1 MHRRER
7 RRGTLVSTV
16 IVLLAAVSAAAG
28 PAAQTGVEATT
39 DTEKTTMADPQMG
52 HLVRALEML
61 SEAPDIDLAGDV
73 IPALIDA
80 ATTDDDWRALFHTF
94 FETHAFTDTLAQF
107 WDYSLRHDEG
117 RGPRLALVSG
127 FCAGAALARDLVQL
141 TATAETADYASL
153 MNGLG
158 WLERLLPAL
167 DAQQRRTVFSA
178 LVESLDGAKADLTA
192 LLEPTTDGGPPRT
205 RLAMQLA
212 LTLGAYAGRSPHRR
226 DALDEALR
234 LPNDMRTFWRSHG
247 ILLFDNGAL
256 DVPQL
261 LSLDDLV
268 RLVPPQLH
276 AIRAFVVPGAV
287 PGPGLVSVGQIVSI
301 PPVPIDAVTD
311 PAEFDLRGPRPV
323 AAQFTVNAAVQI
335 VRAIQ
340 DVQFSRRPWLA
351 ERRDALLDRARVRRI
366 NYIRRT
372 VPPEVYQDNPDE
384 LLPSTAYLW
393 FIDSPTAFQV
403 ALDYG
408 RSRERG
414 ALSALLLL
422 ADLLSNGTDTSL
434 MFAIDPQ
441 GGVSGDRVAI
451 ERADL
456 DLVPMGPLGAV
467 NAAPVSGLQVLDDFW
482 AFGVDEI
489 GAVVGLAGRGP
500 FAWHEGPPF

>member
-1 MHRRER
+1 MDRRER

-16 IVLLAAVSAAAG
+16 ILLLAAVSAAAG
-28 PAAQTGVEATT
+28 PARQTGVEATT
-39 DTEKTTMADPQMG
+39 DAETTMADPRMG

-80 ATTDDDWRALFHTF
+80 AMTDDDWQGLFHTF

-107 WDYSLRHDEG
+107 WDYSLRHDQG

-127 FCAGAALARDLVQL
+127 FCAGAALARGLVQL
-141 TATAETADYASL
+141 TATAETVDYASL
-153 MNGLG
+153 MNALR
-158 WLERLLPAL
+158 WPERLLPAL

-192 LLEPTTDGGPPRT
+192 LLRPTTDGGPPRT

-256 DVPQL
+256 EVPQL
-261 LSLDDLV
+261 LSLDNLV

-287 PGPGLVSVGQIVSI
+287 PVPGLVSVGQIVSI

-311 PAEFDLRGPRPV
+311 RAEFDLRGPRPV

-351 ERRDALLDRARVRRI
+351 ERRDALLERARVRRV

-372 VPPEVYQDNPDE
+372 VPPEVYQDDPDE

-393 FIDSPTAFQV
+393 FIDSPAAFQV

-408 RSRERG
+408 RSKERG
-414 ALSALLLL
+414 ALTALLLL

-434 MFAIDPQ
+434 MFTIDPQ
-441 GGVSGDRVAI
+441 GGVTGDVIAI

-467 NAAPVSGLQVLDDFW
+467 NAAPVSGLRVLDDFW
-482 AFGVDEI
+482 AFRVDQL
-489 GAVVGLAGRGP
+489 GGVVGLAGRGP
-500 FAWHEGPPF
+500 SAWREGPPF

>member
-1 MHRRER
+1 MHRTGR
-7 RRGTLVSTV
+7 RRGTLVSTALLV
-16 IVLLAAVSAAAG
+16 LAAVPAAAG
-28 PAAQTGVEATT
+28 PAAQTGVKATT
-39 DTEKTTMADPQMG
+39 DTESTVADAQTA
-52 HLVRALEML
+52 HIVHALEVL
-61 SEAPDIDLAGDV
+61 SETPDIDLAGQV

-80 ATTDDDWRALFHTF
+80 ATTNDDWRELFDTF
-94 FETHAFTDTLAQF
+94 FENHAFTDTLAQF
-107 WDYSLRHDEG
+107 WDYALRHVEG
-117 RGPRLALVSG
+117 REPRLALVSG
-127 FCAGAALARDLVQL
+127 FCAGGALARGLVQL
-141 TATAETADYASL
+141 TAAVETVDYASL
-153 MNGLG
+153 MKGLG

-178 LVESLDGAKADLTA
+178 WVESLDGAKADLTA
-192 LLEPTTDGGPPRT
+192 LLRPAADGGPPRT

-212 LTLGAYAGRSPHRR
+212 LTLGAYAGRGPHRR
-226 DALDEALR
+226 DALDQALR

-247 ILLFDNGAL
+247 ILLLDNGAL
-256 DVPQL
+256 DIPQL
-261 LSLDDLV
+261 LSLDNLAH
-268 RLVPPQLH
+268 RLPPQLH
-276 AIRAFVVPGAV
+276 TIRAFVVPGAS

-351 ERRDALLDRARVRRI
+351 ERRDALLERARFRRVNYVRRS
-366 NYIRRT
+366 

-393 FIDSPTAFQV
+393 FIDSPAAFQV

-408 RSRERG
+408 RSKERG
-414 ALSALLLL
+414 ALTALLLL

-434 MFAIDPQ
+434 MFTIDPQ
-441 GGVSGDRVAI
+441 GGVTSDMIAI

-467 NAAPVSGLQVLDDFW
+467 NAAPVSGLRVLDDFW
-482 AFGVDEI
+482 AFGVDEL
-489 GAVVGLAGRGP
+489 GAVVGLDGRGP
-500 FAWHEGPPF
+500 FVWHAGPPF